1 VFNTPEIFVGQAQNK
16 FNDKGELTDE
26 VTRDFLRKQLEAFAK
41 FVERV
46 KA

>member
-1 VFNTPEIFVGQAQNK
+1 MAQSK

-26 VTRDFLRKQLEAFAK
+26 ATKEFLKKQLEAFAK